1 MGLVNG
7 KVLLKN
13 PRLPELAPVDVVAL
27 GDSGAVHLCI
37 PEHVQI
43 RLKLEAIDNKE
54 VTLADGSKK
63 LVPYVGPIELRFKNR
78 VGFAG
83 ALVMGDQ
90 VLLGAIPME
99 DMDLVIVPKTR
110 TLDINPDSPNI
121 ASSIVKRHRES
132 GTSMNGDKD
141 TPRDEYTEDS
151 IRSDVR
157 GRYARRY
164 HEGMNIVLI
173 DPNLHKLFPDS
184 ESVNGVLREYASKK
198 RTAI

>member
-1 MGLVNG
+1 M
-7 KVLLKN
+7 
-13 PRLPELAPVDVVAL
+13 DVVAL
-27 GDSGAVHLCI
+27 ADSGAVHLCI

-43 RLKLEAIDNKE
+43 QLKLEAIDNEE

-110 TLDINPDSPNI
+110 TLDVNPDSPNI
-121 ASSIVKRHRES
+121 ASSIVK
-132 GTSMNGDKD
+132 
-141 TPRDEYTEDS
+141 
-151 IRSDVR
+151 
-157 GRYARRY
+157 
-164 HEGMNIVLI
+164 
-173 DPNLHKLFPDS
+173 
-184 ESVNGVLREYASKK
+184 
-198 RTAI
+198 